1 MVDVCGRAGNRRLE
15 RGRKPTLERVA
26 EQVAVR
32 GQAARE
38 FLERSYRTLTSW
50 SCARRVV
57 GKAEVTTLGSN
68 PRFVV
73 TSLSVQAWDARALY
87 EDLYCARGEMEN
99 RIKEAQLELFADR
112 TSTHLFRANQL
123 RLWFSSFAYTLIEAL
138 RRLGLAQTQFARAG
152 ANRIRL
158 CLLKIGAVITVS
170 VRRVKVALSSACP
183 WQEEFLTAFESV
195 SAAAR

>member
-1 MVDVCGRAGNRRLE
+1 MSSSSS
-15 RGRKPTLERVA
+15 
-26 EQVAVR
+26 
-32 GQAARE
+32 ARN
-38 FLERSYRTLTSW
+38 LDLP
-50 SCARRVV
+50 A
-57 GKAEVTTLGSN
+57 
-68 PRFVV
+68 
-73 TSLSVQAWDARALY
+73 DALY
-87 EDLYCARGEMEN
+87 DELYCQRGEAEN
-99 RIKEAQLELFADR
+99 RIKEAQLDLFADR